1 MKLEK
6 LTDAMAAIAAETNK
20 AETGDYIG
28 DDGLLVCGKCG
39 TPKQTIVE
47 LWGKTRTVA
56 CMCKCRTE
64 AYNEEEER
72 RKQDARNRRIKDL
85 RRMGFPDGDLV
96 NCTFE
101 NDDRQNER
109 ITNAMRKYADNFRKY
124 RDDGKGLLLW
134 GDVGTGKTF
143 YASCIANAVINQG
156 MPALVTNFGRLTNI
170 IGGTFEGKQNYI
182 DGLNDFELLV
192 IDDLGVERRSEYMQE
207 MIYNIIDSRYRSGLP
222 LIITTNLT
230 LDEIKKPAEMAYT
243 RIYDRVL
250 EMCHPIQIAGNSR
263 RRAEVRRTYFNMN
276 DELGL

>member
-6 LTDAMAAIAAETNK
+6 ITDAIAAITAEANK
-20 AETGDYIG
+20 PETGDYIG

-64 AYNEEEER
+64 AYNAEEER
-72 RKQDARNRRIKDL
+72 RKQEARNRRIMDL

-109 ITNAMRKYADNFRKY
+109 ITNALQKYADNFRKY

-182 DGLNDFELLV
+182 DSLNDFELLV

-222 LIITTNLT
+222 LIITTNLS

-263 RRAEVRRTYFNMN
+263 RRAEVRRTYFSMN

>member
-6 LTDAMAAIAAETNK
+6 LIDALAANAEKENK
-20 AETGDYIG
+20 AETGDYID

-39 TPKQTIVE
+39 TRKQTIVE
-47 LWGKTRTVA
+47 ILGSTRTVS
-56 CMCKCRTE
+56 CMCKCKAD
-64 AYNEEEER
+64 AYKAEEER
-72 RKQDARNRRIKDL
+72 RKQEARNRRIMDL

-109 ITNAMRKYADNFRKY
+109 ITNALQKYADNFRKY

-182 DGLNDFELLV
+182 DSLNDFDLLV

-263 RRAEVRRTYFNMN
+263 RRAEVRRTYFSMN